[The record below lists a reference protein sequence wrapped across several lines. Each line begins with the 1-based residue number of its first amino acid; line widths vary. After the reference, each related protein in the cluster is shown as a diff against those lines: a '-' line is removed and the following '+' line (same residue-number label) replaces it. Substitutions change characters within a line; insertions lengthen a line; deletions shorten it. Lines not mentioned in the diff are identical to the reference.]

1 MTSLPHDLLHQLL
14 DALHWN
20 PFSQD
25 DTTLEIDRSVAEKIK
40 EAVQ

>member
-1 MTSLPHDLLHQLL
+1 VTSLPHDLLHQLL
-14 DALHWN
+14 DAIIWH

>member
-14 DALHWN
+14 EAIHWH
-20 PFSQD
+20 PFAQE
-25 DTTLEIDRSVAEKIK
+25 DTTLEIDRNVAEKIK